1 MYRIA
6 NLLFILIIIQSTSFF
21 ASGGSCIP
29 AERAALLSF
38 KKGITNDSADLLT
51 SWHGQD
57 CCWWRGIICNN
68 QTGHVVELRLRN
80 PNYMHGY
87 PCDSNGL
94 FGKISPSLLSL
105 KHLEHLDLSMNCLP
119 GKNGSFPEF
128 LGSMENLQYLNL
140 FGIPFIGRV
149 PPQLGNLSKLQ
160 YLYLG
165 MTAGYSKMY
174 STDITWLTKLP
185 LLQNLSMSTVQLSG
199 IDNWP
204 HTLNMIPSLRV
215 ISLSECSLDSAN
227 QSLLYF
233 NLTKL
238 EKVDLS
244 WNNLHHSIASS
255 WFWKAKSLKYLYLMG
270 NSLFGQ
276 FPETLGNMTFLQ
288 VLDISM
294 NSNKDMMMARNLK
307 NLCSLEILD
316 LSRNWINRDIAV
328 FMERLPQC
336 ARKKLQELYL
346 SYNSFTGTLPNLIVK
361 FTSLNVLDLSMNN
374 LNGSIPL
381 EIGHLASLTDLDL
394 SDNLFSASV
403 PFEVGA
409 LTNLMSLD
417 LSNNSFSGPL
427 PPEIVTLAKLT
438 TLDLSINFFSASV
451 PSGIGA
457 LTNLMYLDL
466 SNNKFNGSVN
476 TEIGSLTHLTRL
488 ALSNNKF
495 SGSVPAEIGYLSNLF
510 FLNLSSNNFSGVITE
525 EHFTGL
531 INLKFIDLSFN
542 SLKVMT
548 DSDWLPPFSL
558 ESAWFANCEMG
569 PLFPS
574 WLQWQPEIT
583 TLGISSTALK
593 GDIPDWFWSKFSTAT
608 YLDISNNQISG
619 SLPADLKGMA
629 FEKLYLTSNRLTGP
643 VPLLPTN
650 IIELDISNNTFSGTL
665 PSDLEGPRLEILLMY
680 SNQIVGH
687 IPESLCKLGELQY
700 LDMSNNIIEGEIP
713 QCFEI
718 KKLQFLVL
726 SNNSL
731 SGQFP
736 AFLQNNTD
744 LEFLDLAWNK
754 FYGRLPTWIGELES
768 LRFLLLSHNALSDT
782 IPAGITNLGYLQCL
796 DLSDNKFSGGI
807 PWHLSNLTF
816 MTKLKG
822 GFMPMF
828 DGDGSTIHYKV
839 FVGSAIMGL
848 GSYFRKIGAGH
859 LAEILSV
866 ITKGQ
871 QLMYGRTI
879 AYFVSIDLSGNSLT
893 GEIPPDITSL
903 VFVMN
908 LNLSSNQLSGQIP
921 NMIGAM
927 RSLVSLDLSKNKL
940 SGEIPP
946 SIASVTSLSYLN
958 LSYNNLSGRIPSGPQ
973 LDILN
978 SDNPSVMYIGNSG
991 LCGPPLQKNCSG
1003 NDSQVESR
1011 KQEFEPMTFYFGL
1024 VLGLVA
1030 GLWLVFCALL
1040 FKKTWR
1046 IAYFRLFDKAYDRI
1060 YVFVVVKWAS
1070 FTRNTTAE

>member
-1 MYRIA
+1 M
-6 NLLFILIIIQSTSFF
+6 
-21 ASGGSCIP
+21 
-29 AERAALLSF
+29 
-38 KKGITNDSADLLT
+38 
-51 SWHGQD
+51 
-57 CCWWRGIICNN
+57 
-68 QTGHVVELRLRN
+68 
-80 PNYMHGY
+80 
-87 PCDSNGL
+87 
-94 FGKISPSLLSL
+94 
-105 KHLEHLDLSMNCLP
+105 
-119 GKNGSFPEF
+119 
-128 LGSMENLQYLNL
+128 
-140 FGIPFIGRV
+140 
-149 PPQLGNLSKLQ
+149 
-160 YLYLG
+160 
-165 MTAGYSKMY
+165 
-174 STDITWLTKLP
+174 
-185 LLQNLSMSTVQLSG
+185 
-199 IDNWP
+199 
-204 HTLNMIPSLRV
+204 
-215 ISLSECSLDSAN
+215 
-227 QSLLYF
+227 
-233 NLTKL
+233 
-238 EKVDLS
+238 
-244 WNNLHHSIASS
+244 
-255 WFWKAKSLKYLYLMG
+255 
-270 NSLFGQ
+270 
-276 FPETLGNMTFLQ
+276 
-288 VLDISM
+288 
-294 NSNKDMMMARNLK
+294 
-307 NLCSLEILD
+307 
-316 LSRNWINRDIAV
+316 
-328 FMERLPQC
+328 
-336 ARKKLQELYL
+336 
-346 SYNSFTGTLPNLIVK
+346 
-361 FTSLNVLDLSMNN
+361 
-374 LNGSIPL
+374 
-381 EIGHLASLTDLDL
+381 
-394 SDNLFSASV
+394 
-403 PFEVGA
+403 
-409 LTNLMSLD
+409 
-417 LSNNSFSGPL
+417 
-427 PPEIVTLAKLT
+427 
-438 TLDLSINFFSASV
+438 
-451 PSGIGA
+451 
-457 LTNLMYLDL
+457 
-466 SNNKFNGSVN
+466 
-476 TEIGSLTHLTRL
+476 
-488 ALSNNKF
+488 
-495 SGSVPAEIGYLSNLF
+495 
-510 FLNLSSNNFSGVITE
+510 
-525 EHFTGL
+525 
-531 INLKFIDLSFN
+531 
-542 SLKVMT
+542 
-548 DSDWLPPFSL
+548 
-558 ESAWFANCEMG
+558 
-569 PLFPS
+569 
-574 WLQWQPEIT
+574 
-583 TLGISSTALK
+583 
-593 GDIPDWFWSKFSTAT
+593 
-608 YLDISNNQISG
+608 
-619 SLPADLKGMA
+619 
-629 FEKLYLTSNRLTGP
+629 
-643 VPLLPTN
+643 
-650 IIELDISNNTFSGTL
+650 
-665 PSDLEGPRLEILLMY
+665 
-680 SNQIVGH
+680 
-687 IPESLCKLGELQY
+687 
-700 LDMSNNIIEGEIP
+700 
-713 QCFEI
+713 
-718 KKLQFLVL
+718 
-726 SNNSL
+726 
-731 SGQFP
+731 
-736 AFLQNNTD
+736 QNNTD

-978 SDNPSVMYIGNSG
+978 ADNPSVMYIGNSG